1 MRRALWA
8 CFVFVMACPPKE
20 PTSPS
25 VLVVDAGVVVD
36 DAGVDA
42 SPPMQVAVN
51 QLAATTA
58 SGGPAIESEPLE
70 PHDPIDWRVHLKAR
84 FPAGRVEV
92 GTRVPVFGET
102 DDDQYFN
109 GGEDLIRLVT
119 KGRDVICPLPVSASC
134 AKAPGVQTKGEFTLV
149 CLPQDV
155 RHDGCASSWFSVD
168 WSRQCVLFD
177 SARNACHR
185 LPFVD
190 ARFLSSTRLEVE
202 QIFSRLPRMP
212 TTLAD
217 VAGGTKLGC
226 GSMLCKHCPPDNLV
240 RLELDLLDGGM
251 ELRRVVGELTCGEQS
266 CDRQTNAQL
275 HPVDLGCH

>member
-1 MRRALWA
+1 MRRAFWA
-8 CFVFVMACPPKE
+8 CFVFVMACPRNE
-20 PTSPS
+20 PTPGP
-25 VLVVDAGVVVD
+25 VVVDAGVTVVD
-36 DAGVDA
+36 AGEA
-42 SPPMQVAVN
+42 EAA
-51 QLAATTA
+51 QLQAALNRMFGTA
-58 SGGPAIESEPLE
+58 PSGGPAIESALLE
-70 PHDPIDWRVHLKAR
+70 PHDPAGWRAHLKAT
-84 FPAGRVEV
+84 FNGGRVEV
-92 GTRVPVFGET
+92 GTRATPFGET
-102 DDDQYFN
+102 EDDQFFN
-109 GGEDLIRLVT
+109 GGEDLIRLVVR
-119 KGRDVICPLPVSASC
+119 KRDVACPLTVSASC
-134 AKAPGVQTKGEFTLV
+134 AKAPAVQTRGEFTLV

-202 QIFSRLPRMP
+202 QTFSRLPRMP

-240 RLELDLLDGGM
+240 RLELDLVDGGM
-251 ELRRVVGELTCGEQS
+251 ELHRVVGELSCGEQS